1 MIYLSSLSETA
12 SRASRYRTAWRTP
25 HSIAASR
32 RTSWPPGRRCVQSAH
47 PRGAAPEHRNK
58 CAAGWHICFDVL
70 ERLLAGEPI
79 GRIVGPEAMKFGG
92 WRSEERRVGK
102 ECRDGRR
109 AGTDR
114 RTWERRLES

>member
-58 CAAGWHICFDVL
+58 CATRRHICFDVL

-79 GRIVGPEAMKFGG
+79 GRIV
-92 WRSEERRVGK
+92 RSEEHTSELQSHSDLVCRPLLENNKYRRP
-102 ECRDGRR
+102 
-109 AGTDR
+109 
-114 RTWERRLES
+114 S